1 MRIVL
6 RQTPLYFPICAV
18 SHGETT
24 HIATPNGPYRRL
36 EHPASRVVFG
46 QKARFSVAFRQIFRC
61 TSLHSF
67 PITPGSPMTLRQLAL
82 HTPYGV
88 ICLPGGSSP
97 RERDSRRAFVCR
109 CLRFLTFV
117 YGMRCAVVV
126 CPPDFH
132 TAGDGCRGV
141 PRVCSFASCSYKLR
155 RKKRAYSFAFRL
167 ICTNFAL

>member
-1 MRIVL
+1 MCRFAWRNDPYRNAKRPIS
-6 RQTPLYFPICAV
+6 QAGTPRFACRFRSKSTVFGCFSADISVYIIAQFPKNSHYSHNSQAV
-18 SHGETT
+18 SLAHS
-24 HIATPNGPYRRL
+24 IRR
-36 EHPASRVVFG
+36 
-46 QKARFSVAFRQIFRC
+46 
-61 TSLHSF
+61 
-67 PITPGSPMTLRQLAL
+67 
-82 HTPYGV
+82 Y
-88 ICLPGGSSP
+88 LPPRGSSP

-132 TAGDGCRGV
+132 TAGDGGRGV